1 MLDFV
6 FQQLE
11 AKESKLS
18 SSMNSIKTFW
28 SPELKKE
35 RALRKDEATKMAVWK
50 EQYRVVQEETQV
62 GKWCVRLCVLVYVSV
77 CFCVAKSNTVIHC
90 LYPWTVLAHC
100 SAEEQIK
107 TWTEQYVNFNILFRL
122 QLFPPSFQLI
132 LDL

>member
-1 MLDFV
+1 MQTNKHIYYHEVTVLDFV

-11 AKESKLS
+11 GKESKLS

-62 GKWCVRLCVLVYVSV
+62 GK
-77 CFCVAKSNTVIHC
+77 
-90 LYPWTVLAHC
+90 
-100 SAEEQIK
+100 
-107 TWTEQYVNFNILFRL
+107 
-122 QLFPPSFQLI
+122 
-132 LDL
+132 

>member
-6 FQQLE
+6 FLQLE

-62 GKWCVRLCVLVYVSV
+62 GYDVCVCVCLFMSLCVSV
-77 CFCVAKSNTVIHC
+77 
-90 LYPWTVLAHC
+90 
-100 SAEEQIK
+100 
-107 TWTEQYVNFNILFRL
+107 L
-122 QLFPPSFQLI
+122 QNLI
-132 LDL
+132 Q